1 MRSNSRRL
9 SAAFAMRVCSNQRSA
24 SDWSQTVSFNR
35 SMAAIAGSGHPKG
48 SRATYLAKSRIEL
61 FPGQSPAFARRCS

>member
-24 SDWSQTVSFNR
+24 SDWQLTLDFKNR
-35 SMAAIAGSGHPKG
+35 VTALATSG
-48 SRATYLAKSRIEL
+48 
-61 FPGQSPAFARRCS
+61 QNSPQHVPNCGA